1 MLIHST
7 NESYNRRVMTR
18 SPIQIILHL
27 FSSSSLS
34 LSLSLS
40 FFFFPLLAMN
50 WWGPGMKEMQYLSTH
65 CKYGWEILREFFFFF
80 FFCFFGI
87 CFNAAWIYSEMSWE
101 VSTIKMT
108 KYKHKKIKP
117 LCLGP
122 GWWLSSSSL
131 ISIFIGNELHIC
143 AWFKGCFLSSLP
155 VLNVCGSSALVSF
168 VPAKWENFP
177 QAYMSLLK

>member
-18 SPIQIILHL
+18 SSIQIILHL
-27 FSSSSLS
+27 FSFRFLS
-34 LSLSLS
+34 I
-40 FFFFPLLAMN
+40 FFFSFLLAMN

-65 CKYGWEILREFFFFF
+65 YKYGREILRGFFF

-87 CFNAAWIYSEMSWE
+87 CFSAAWIYSEMSWE

-117 LCLGP
+117 LYLGP
-122 GWWLSSSSL
+122 SWWLSSSSL
-131 ISIFIGNELHIC
+131 ISIFIGNELHIY
-143 AWFKGCFLSSLP
+143 AWFKGCFLSLLP
-155 VLNVCGSSALVSF
+155 FWMCV
-168 VPAKWENFP
+168 VPAFWL
-177 QAYMSLLK
+177 ALY